1 MNTWKKINYLINMLE
16 DYKKKDVSK
25 ITSEFMTTEIDEI
38 CKDLRNKANE
48 IENIRTKVVLMKN
61 EIYYINDWQKDLKKI
76 YKEINTIKKTF

>member
-1 MNTWKKINYLINMLE
+1 MNTWKKINYLINKLQV
-16 DYKKKDVSK
+16 YKEQDVSK

-48 IENIRTKVVLMKN
+48 IENIRSKVVLMKN